1 MEIKPIEN
9 LKPFEARAIIEHLR
23 KGSVPIEYVKYFT
36 VGRDKWLSLIVD
48 DLENYIKE
56 GGAKVRFVNGDYGDG
71 KTHFMSIIRHLAK
84 EKKFAV
90 TFVVLTREVPM
101 HRFENIYREIVRQL
115 VGDFSGTGIRDLL
128 ETWLN
133 KVKAEVDES
142 ADRFNEIIDEISALI
157 SLDQNYKNGLCS
169 LLRLYLQPLDEQET
183 EDERENNKEL
193 LLRWFAGDKILKRDL
208 KPFGIYDILNKNN
221 VKYLLESLI
230 TFLRYLGYHG
240 LVLLMDELETVM
252 ASSASI
258 RNAAYESVRLLIDN
272 TERIGYLHIF
282 MAIIPEVIQ
291 SEKGFKC
298 YDALW
303 SRIKSIGEHKRLNYR
318 NTLIDIHQT
327 PLQTEELI
335 ELGEQLRTIHE
346 ISYRWKCGDNLNKET
361 FAKICKNQEKIGL
374 RSEVRLF
381 IKQVVGY
388 LDLAEQGE
396 FIPDEHLAEHL
407 LDSQKALT
415 EESIQSASWDS

>member
-71 KTHFMSIIRHLAK
+71 MTHFMSIIRHLAK

-157 SLDQNYKNGLCS
+157 SLKQ
-169 LLRLYLQPLDEQET
+169 
-183 EDERENNKEL
+183 
-193 LLRWFAGDKILKRDL
+193 
-208 KPFGIYDILNKNN
+208 
-221 VKYLLESLI
+221 
-230 TFLRYLGYHG
+230 
-240 LVLLMDELETVM
+240 
-252 ASSASI
+252 
-258 RNAAYESVRLLIDN
+258 
-272 TERIGYLHIF
+272 
-282 MAIIPEVIQ
+282 
-291 SEKGFKC
+291 
-298 YDALW
+298 
-303 SRIKSIGEHKRLNYR
+303 
-318 NTLIDIHQT
+318 IH
-327 PLQTEELI
+327 
-335 ELGEQLRTIHE
+335 
-346 ISYRWKCGDNLNKET
+346 
-361 FAKICKNQEKIGL
+361 
-374 RSEVRLF
+374 
-381 IKQVVGY
+381 
-388 LDLAEQGE
+388 
-396 FIPDEHLAEHL
+396 
-407 LDSQKALT
+407 
-415 EESIQSASWDS
+415 